1 MKDVSQKV
9 KQQLMEILAGCF
21 DEDPTIQGK
30 QKSGKNTCMS
40 GQNWRVWTLWDKAE
54 PCVCFC

>member
-1 MKDVSQKV
+1 
-9 KQQLMEILAGCF
+9 MEILAGCF